1 MAAKT
6 AASGLKLLKVASNSS
21 KWPQLAAEAPA
32 AGLEQL
38 KVVQTAA
45 SGLKQLKSNLKQLQM
60 ASNS

>member
-38 KVVQTAA
+38 KV
-45 SGLKQLKSNLKQLQM
+45 
-60 ASNS
+60 ASNSCKWTQTAKK